1 MICKEKHPTGL
12 YGFKPQK
19 EGAKQDSGN
28 GGNKQI
34 TRTCTGVQ
42 SLNCASTEFRSDVIS
57 MCVVPVQICPQNP
70 IRFLTHIQCWT
81 IAVKA
86 HL

>member
-34 TRTCTGVQ
+34 TRTCTGESENLQ
-42 SLNCASTEFRSDVIS
+42 MRI
-57 MCVVPVQICPQNP
+57 
-70 IRFLTHIQCWT
+70 
-81 IAVKA
+81 
-86 HL
+86 